1 MLTDLRLAFRFLT
14 RLPID
19 SSDWQQGDLGRASW
33 AFPLVGV
40 LIGLAAGVVYALGRG
55 LGLTPLIAGVAAVA
69 ASVILTGALH
79 EDGLA
84 DMADGL
90 GGKDKESR
98 LAIMRDP
105 HVGTY
110 GVVALTLTLIA
121 RVAAISY
128 LSGTATVFA
137 ALVVSHAAGR
147 TAIGLPLAM
156 LPAARADGLGADA
169 GRPSWEWVAAA
180 AGLAGLAI
188 VVVSPGSFTDG
199 LKGLLAV
206 LLAFAAAVIVG
217 LIAWRKFG
225 GQTGDVLG
233 AAEQAGEVAALCT
246 LVALT

>member
-1 MLTDLRLAFRFLT
+1 MLADLRLAFRFLT

-19 SSDWQQGDLGRASW
+19 SADWQPGDLGRATW

-40 LIGLAAGVVYALGRG
+40 LIGLVAGVIYAAARG
-55 LGLTPLIAGVAAVA
+55 LGLTPLIGAVAAVA
-69 ASVILTGALH
+69 ASCILTGALH

-90 GGKDKESR
+90 GGAEREQR

-105 HVGTY
+105 HIGSY
-110 GVVALTLTLIA
+110 GVIVLVLALIA

-128 LSGTATVFA
+128 LSGTAVVLG
-137 ALVVSHAAGR
+137 ALVLSAAAGR
-147 TAIGLPLAM
+147 TALALPLAI

-169 GRPSWEWVAAA
+169 GKPSWEWVAAA
-180 AGLAGLAI
+180 AGLAGLA
-188 VVVSPGSFTDG
+188 VVVVG
-199 LKGLLAV
+199 LKGLVALA
-206 LLAFAAAVIVG
+206 LACAAALLVG

-233 AAEQAGEVAALCT
+233 AAEQMGEIAALCA

>member
-1 MLTDLRLAFRFLT
+1 MLSDLRLAFRFLT

-19 SSDWQQGDLGRASW
+19 SADWQPGDLGRASW
-33 AFPLVGV
+33 VFPLVGV

-69 ASVILTGALH
+69 TSVILTGALH

-90 GGKDKESR
+90 GGKEKEQR
-98 LAIMRDP
+98 LAIMRDA
-105 HVGTY
+105 HIGTY
-110 GVVALTLTLIA
+110 GVVTLTLTLIA

-128 LSGTATVFA
+128 LSGTATVLA
-137 ALVVSHAAGR
+137 ALVVAHAAGR

-156 LPAARADGLGADA
+156 LPAAREDGLGAEA

-180 AGLAGLAI
+180 VGLVGLA
-188 VVVSPGSFTDG
+188 VVVVGF
-199 LKGLLAV
+199 KGLLAV

-233 AAEQAGEVAALCT
+233 AAEQAGEVIALCT

>member
-1 MLTDLRLAFRFLT
+1 MLADLRLAFRFLT

-19 SSDWQQGDLGRASW
+19 SADWQPGDLGRATW

-40 LIGLAAGVVYALGRG
+40 LIGLVAGVVYAAARG
-55 LGLTPLIAGVAAVA
+55 LGLTPLIAAVAAVA
-69 ASVILTGALH
+69 ASCILTGALH

-90 GGKDKESR
+90 GGAEREQR

-105 HVGTY
+105 HIGSY
-110 GVVALTLTLIA
+110 GVIVLVLALIA

-128 LSGTATVFA
+128 LSGTAVVLG
-137 ALVVSHAAGR
+137 ALVLSAAAGR
-147 TAIGLPLAM
+147 TALALPLAI

-169 GRPSWEWVAAA
+169 GKPSWEWVAAA
-180 AGLAGLAI
+180 AGLAGLA
-188 VVVSPGSFTDG
+188 VVVVG
-199 LKGLLAV
+199 LKGLVALA
-206 LLAFAAAVIVG
+206 LACAAALLVG

-233 AAEQAGEVAALCT
+233 AAEQMGEIAALCA